1 MRKYIH
7 KLIKWYLLK
16 CCGGAFHTGKYNSN
30 EGYYVG
36 IYTDKEYGRLQ
47 QLQIKEN
54 RYKL

>member
-1 MRKYIH
+1 MRKYVH

-16 CCGGAFHTGKYNSN
+16 CCGGAFHTGKYDSN

-54 RYKL
+54 RYEL